1 MSKQKYYLVEWP
13 ESQEYMERNDC
24 VPTDDMAYFV
34 PCEVYDKIPT
44 YPKSLEDPKEAVVK
58 DNYNY
63 D

>member
-13 ESQEYMERNDC
+13 ESQEYMERDDC
-24 VPTDDMAYFV
+24 VPTDNMAYFV
-34 PCEVYDKIPT
+34 PCEVYDDNQP

>member
-13 ESQEYMERNDC
+13 ESQEYMERDDC

-34 PCEVYDKIPT
+34 PCEVYDDNQPHS
-44 YPKSLEDPKEAVVK
+44 KSLEDPKEVVIK

>member
-13 ESQEYMERNDC
+13 ESQEYMERDDC
-24 VPTDDMAYFV
+24 VPTDNMAYFV
-34 PCEVYDKIPT
+34 PCEVYDDAKHQSKP
-44 YPKSLEDPKEAVVK
+44 LEDPKEVIIN